1 MDIDQ
6 VLDAVRP
13 VIPLAMLG
21 HPHMPLTLERLIPE
35 EEIDCPLALVFI
47 VFPSGD
53 AELLEVPG
61 RGGSGSRTSARSC
74 VGRSSKQ
81 I

>member
-1 MDIDQ
+1 MDVEIVEDQDDLLGVRVMEIDQ

-21 HPHMPLTLERLIPE
+21 HLHMPLTLERLIPE

-53 AELLEVPG
+53 AELL
-61 RGGSGSRTSARSC
+61 
-74 VGRSSKQ
+74 
-81 I
+81 